1 MKKNYVWRAA
11 FLGAVISSLALG
23 SCSSSGDEPE
33 PTPTP
38 GEDGTRWITLTA
50 ALKQDNDGDGNG
62 GTLAYAVT
70 HDQAIDPSYELD
82 IFPVGKGFKF
92 ESPRTS
98 RIQTSA
104 DGKYL
109 YDIQYTG
116 TDGGIFQKFRVDG
129 EGKYVKDGNEV
140 NAAIILGTSPRWV
153 KSAEGVGIGVTI
165 SADTAAYTGVYP
177 SATFKSI
184 KSTATVAS
192 LNLDNPSIMN
202 TIQFDVPFTADQL
215 AQGYSIGRIDVP
227 IINQA
232 KDKVYIGCNI
242 SKVNPSGT
250 PTLTT
255 PRGSTTEI
263 VTWPND
269 AANIAGTVTI
279 VLDYPTLKNPKLIW
293 SSKSTYGNNG
303 YRTMIQY
310 IGDDGHV
317 YQATGVNTTGY
328 PHILRIDKN
337 TNDYDNSYLFDL
349 SKALGVQGIAGIKA
363 WKYLGDNKGFVLYDI
378 DKTGGYLA
386 LIDLIAGTATKI
398 PTEYETRLNFDQHQS
413 IAAEGD
419 YVYVPLTPV
428 SEAGNVFVYN
438 WKTGELTKGAKLAN
452 GTGHR
457 FIGAY

>member
-1 MKKNYVWRAA
+1 MNKKLFKTAL
-11 FLGAVISSLALG
+11 FGAIITSLSLG
-23 SCSSSGDEPE
+23 SCSKDAVPSPD
-33 PTPTP
+33 
-38 GEDGTRWITLTA
+38 DNQDDTRWITLTA
-50 ALKQDNDGDGNG
+50 ALKGTQDGDGNG
-62 GTLAYAVT
+62 GTIAYAIT
-70 HDQAIDPSYELD
+70 HDQAINPAFELD
-82 IFPVGKGFKF
+82 VFPAGKGLKF

-104 DGKYL
+104 NGKYL

-116 TDGGIFQKFRVDG
+116 ADGGIFQKYRVDG
-129 EGKYVKDGNEV
+129 GKEYIKEGNEV

-153 KSAEGVGIGVTI
+153 KSMEGVGIGVTI
-165 SADTAAYTGVYP
+165 STETSYTG
-177 SATFKSI
+177 TFPAVTFGSI
-184 KSTATVAS
+184 KSNAVVAS

-202 TIQFDVPFTADQL
+202 TTSFQVPFTAEQL

-227 IINQA
+227 IVNQA

-242 SKVNPSGT
+242 SKINPNGT
-250 PTLTT
+250 PTQNATS
-255 PRGSTTEI
+255 GAIS
-263 VTWPND
+263 WPSD

-293 SSKSTYGNNG
+293 STRSKYGNHG
-303 YRTMIQY
+303 YRTMIQH

-317 YQATGVNTTGY
+317 YQATGSNTTGY

-337 TNDYDNSYLFDL
+337 TNDYDNTYLFDL
-349 SKALGVQGIAGIKA
+349 SQALGVDGIAGIKA
-363 WKYLGDNKGFVLYDI
+363 WRYLGNNKGFVLYDI
-378 DKTGGYLA
+378 NKTGGYLA
-386 LIDLIAGTATKI
+386 LIDLNAKTATKI
-398 PTEYETRLNFDQHQS
+398 PTEYETKLNFDQHQS
-413 IAAEGD
+413 IAVEGD

-438 WKTGELTKGAKLAN
+438 WKTGQLTKGAKLAN

>member
-1 MKKNYVWRAA
+1 MKKGQLLRRTLFGAA
-11 FLGAVISSLALG
+11 IASLALG
-23 SCSSSGDEPE
+23 SCKKST
-33 PTPTP
+33 TPSP
-38 GEDGTRWITLTA
+38 DNNQDDTRWITLTA
-50 ALKQDNDGDGNG
+50 AVKGENDGDGNG
-62 GTLAYAVT
+62 GTIAYAIT
-70 HDQAIDPSYELD
+70 HDQAINPAYELD
-82 IFPVGKGFKF
+82 VFPVGKGLKF

-116 TDGGIFQKFRVDG
+116 QDGGIFQKYRV
-129 EGKYVKDGNEV
+129 EGGKNYIKEGQEV

-165 SADTAAYTGVYP
+165 ATETVYTGTFP
-177 SATFKSI
+177 SVTFGSI
-184 KSTATVAS
+184 KSTAVVAS

-202 TIQFDVPFTADQL
+202 TNSFQVPFTPEQL

-232 KDKVYIGCNI
+232 KNKVYIGCNI
-242 SKVNPSGT
+242 TKANLSAAATQNANTGVVS
-250 PTLTT
+250 
-255 PRGSTTEI
+255 
-263 VTWPND
+263 WPNLPAGSVD
-269 AANIAGTVTI
+269 GTVTI

-293 SSKSTYGNNG
+293 STRSKYGNHG
-303 YRTMIQY
+303 YRTMIQH

-317 YQATGVNTTGY
+317 YQATGSNTTGY

-337 TNDYDNSYLFDL
+337 TNDYDNTYLFDL
-349 SKALGVQGIAGIKA
+349 SKALNVTGIAGIKA
-363 WKYLGDNKGFVLYDI
+363 WRYLGGDKGFVLYDI

-386 LIDLIAGTATKI
+386 LIDLKTGTATKI
-398 PTEYETRLNFDQHQS
+398 PTEYETQLNFDQHQS
-413 IAAEGD
+413 IAVEGD

-428 SEAGNVFVYN
+428 SLPGNVFVYN
-438 WKTGELTKGAKLAN
+438 WKTGVLTKGAKLAN